1 MKKDKI
7 LGIVLGIL
15 FYVLSSIFFFYLY
28 VIEVLAGSVSD
39 FSSILFYIAYLIIP
53 IIILMLPI
61 IFKLIFKKKFYKSVC
76 YSALI
81 IILYIL
87 LLFLLQFGIRNYFNT
102 FTKEKWINE
111 NWHGFRYLM
120 IEDLEKQYNLIGMN
134 KEEIYQILGEE
145 DRKLN
150 EFNDNKSLCYS
161 MRNGFF
167 EGDYYIIIL
176 NDEDIV
182 IDIDIKHSD

>member
-15 FYVLSSIFFFYLY
+15 FYVFSSIFFFFLY
-28 VIEVLAGSVSD
+28 VIEAITGSISD
-39 FSSILFYIAYLIIP
+39 FSSILFYIVYLMIP

-61 IFKLIFKKKFYKSVC
+61 IFKFIFNKKFYKSVC
-76 YSALI
+76 YSALMI
-81 IILYIL
+81 IFYIL
-87 LLFLLQFGIRNYFNT
+87 LLFLLQLGIRNYFST
-102 FTKEKWINE
+102 FTKEKWTNE

-120 IEDLEKQYNLIGMN
+120 IEDLEKQYDLIGMN

-145 DRKLN
+145 DRKLY
-150 EFNDNKSLCYS
+150 EFNDSNSLCYS

-167 EGDYYIIIL
+167 EGDYYIVIL

-182 IDIDIKHSD
+182 IDIDITHFD